1 MRRLLLLVG
10 AVVLVDTMFFA
21 ALTPLLPRYVDELE
35 LSKTGAGIL
44 SGAYAAGAF
53 TAAIPAGIAA
63 ARLGVR
69 TTVLAGL
76 VAVAVT
82 TVVFGFARELWL
94 LDAARFAQG
103 VASSFSWTGALVWLL
118 GAAPANRR
126 GQLIGAAMSAAI
138 AGALLGPVLG
148 GIASVVGTATA
159 FSVVAAIELALAAWA
174 LRIPAAA
181 PEAAESVRAIVR
193 GLRDARLAL
202 GVWLVLLP
210 AALFGVL
217 SVLAPLRLD
226 ELGFGAVAIGATFL
240 VAAVLESLINPLVGR
255 ASDRVGRLAP
265 LRGALAASAAVTL
278 LLPWLDERWLLAAG
292 VVAAAGSFGSFWAPA
307 MSLVSDRAAEIGLG
321 YAYGFALINLAW
333 APGQTAGSAA
343 GGALADATSD
353 AVPFLVLGGVCVG
366 TLLVLAHALRRSEPA
381 RPHEG

>member
-1 MRRLLLLVG
+1 
-10 AVVLVDTMFFA
+10 
-21 ALTPLLPRYVDELE
+21 
-35 LSKTGAGIL
+35 
-44 SGAYAAGAF
+44 
-53 TAAIPAGIAA
+53 
-63 ARLGVR
+63 
-69 TTVLAGL
+69 
-76 VAVAVT
+76 
-82 TVVFGFARELWL
+82 
-94 LDAARFAQG
+94 
-103 VASSFSWTGALVWLL
+103 
-118 GAAPANRR
+118 
-126 GQLIGAAMSAAI
+126 MSAAI